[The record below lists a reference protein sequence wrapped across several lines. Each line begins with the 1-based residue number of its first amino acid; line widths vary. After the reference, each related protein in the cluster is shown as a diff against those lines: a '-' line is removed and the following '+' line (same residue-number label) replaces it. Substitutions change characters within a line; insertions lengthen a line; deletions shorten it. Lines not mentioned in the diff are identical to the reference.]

1 MFWRKQ
7 RLKPTRLSFCSFLPP
22 ICAMKL
28 ECDTASWG
36 RRVVMIALVRGH
48 FVPCERDSST
58 RRARRRQVEAR
69 VPWPYQSSYH
79 YNTSSF
85 PPLLAVSAA
94 WSASS
99 SNRIVF
105 AGRSVMGFSLQ
116 SLLYARTSVYRRCIS
131 RDRSPRAHSRGEK
144 ALTLRMRFLRAHRK

>member
-1 MFWRKQ
+1 MAARIAIK
-7 RLKPTRLSFCSFLPP
+7 RSITALSSLQPFF
-22 ICAMKL
+22 KL
-28 ECDTASWG
+28 N
-36 RRVVMIALVRGH
+36 
-48 FVPCERDSST
+48 ST
-58 RRARRRQVEAR
+58 
-69 VPWPYQSSYH
+69 
-79 YNTSSF
+79 
-85 PPLLAVSAA
+85 VSAA

-144 ALTLRMRFLRAHRK
+144 ALTLRM